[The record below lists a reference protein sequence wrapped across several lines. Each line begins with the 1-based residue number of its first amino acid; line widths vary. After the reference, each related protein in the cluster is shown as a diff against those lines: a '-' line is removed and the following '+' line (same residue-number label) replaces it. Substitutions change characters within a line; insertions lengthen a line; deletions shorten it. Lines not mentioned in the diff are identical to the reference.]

1 MESRQSG
8 DGSAAA
14 ATERPD
20 AADAPGDL
28 RERVPLHRRDVERVA
43 VPDREDPGRVAPGSR
58 RRPSR
63 SAGSARQVGEPV
75 VADRRAPVD
84 PESPEGGDLTA
95 VPARGA
101 TRPVRAVPAVPAAH
115 GLDRVRVRVSVHRLT
130 GQEAVRVRPHPAAP
144 KASEA
149 RGPAVAGR
157 ARGDPREEVE
167 RPLGRRR
174 RARRLNSRGAPSV
187 PAVAADARPCG
198 RRPSVPAMAPE
209 DIRNRVRRHI
219 EAPDSESD
227 HAAGRP
233 AVPAAAAVTGGTGG
247 AVSTLASP

>member
-1 MESRQSG
+1 MERRESG
-8 DGSAAA
+8 DGSATP

-20 AADAPGDL
+20 AADAPRDL

-75 VADRRAPVD
+75 VADRPAPVD
-84 PESPEGGDLTA
+84 PEPPEGGNL
-95 VPARGA
+95 PA
-101 TRPVRAVPAVPAAH
+101 
-115 GLDRVRVRVSVHRLT
+115 
-130 GQEAVRVRPHPAAP
+130 
-144 KASEA
+144 
-149 RGPAVAGR
+149 
-157 ARGDPREEVE
+157 
-167 RPLGRRR
+167 
-174 RARRLNSRGAPSV
+174 V

-198 RRPSVPAMAPE
+198 RRPSVTAMAPE
-209 DIRNRVRRHI
+209 DVRDRVRRHV
-219 EAPDSESD
+219 EVSDSEGD

-233 AVPAAAAVTGGTGG
+233 AIPAAAAVAGGTGG